1 MEGKNSVIASVAAFI
16 KFNGRCIVAPL
27 MQRSAGDLDDE
38 ALKLTK
44 DVLSLNPEISTFW
57 SYRREILEEKKKSL

>member
-1 MEGKNSVIASVAAFI
+1 MCMHYITMSYYS
-16 KFNGRCIVAPL
+16 

-44 DVLSLNPEISTFW
+44 DVLSENPEISTLW
-57 SYRREILEEKKKSL
+57 SYRRETLEEKKKSL